1 MMRVLALL
9 VAPAIAQT
17 FNERIQDIVSNMT
30 MDEKYSMLNGVGW
43 STVRILMN
51 SLKTLIVLDSYSSY

>member
-17 FNERIQDIVSNMT
+17 FNERIQHIVSNMT

-51 SLKTLIVLDSYSSY
+51 SLKTLIVLDSYLSY